1 MTLSQGRGY
10 LAIPG
15 PSVIPDAVLQAM
27 HQAAP
32 NIYEGPLIDLTK
44 SIVEDLKWAA
54 CSTQHVAIYI
64 ANGHGAWEAALANI
78 AEPGDKVLV
87 AATGRFGHGWAEMA
101 RRMGIGVELI
111 DFGMQSRQSQPKLRR
126 LSKTIATGRS
136 KPC

>member
-44 SIVEDLKWAA
+44 SID
-54 CSTQHVAIYI
+54 
-64 ANGHGAWEAALANI
+64 
-78 AEPGDKVLV
+78 P
-87 AATGRFGHGWAEMA
+87 RFA
-101 RRMGIGVELI
+101 
-111 DFGMQSRQSQPKLRR
+111 
-126 LSKTIATGRS
+126 
-136 KPC
+136 

>member
-1 MTLSQGRGY
+1 MKPMTLSQGRGY

-78 AEPGDKVLV
+78 AEPGDKVWWRQRAV
-87 AATGRFGHGWAEMA
+87 SGMVGPRWRAAW
-101 RRMGIGVELI
+101 EL
-111 DFGMQSRQSQPKLRR
+111 
-126 LSKTIATGRS
+126 A
-136 KPC
+136 